1 MKRKKTKRQNSRD
14 RHDVHDVALIVPPA
28 GESRVESAAAL
39 KLSQCLLSSGRGKL
53 LLVVLLCALVE
64 KGDAEI
70 FFFERVIYFFF
81 TYFRLEISS
90 H

>member
-70 FFFERVIYFFF
+70 FFLRESYIFFLRIF
-81 TYFRLEISS
+81 VWK
-90 H
+90 